1 MTVEAARPVKEAVN
15 EAESRRLRRE
25 AGRRWTVFG
34 VAAVAAF
41 AADQITKLVAR
52 ATIDVGERVKVFP
65 GLQFV
70 RGRNEGIA
78 FGLFPGRPGLV
89 AVLTVIALLAI
100 TVALGRVARHST
112 SAAIGGGIL
121 IGGSVGNLV
130 DRLVHGGVTDFIH
143 PEHWWT
149 FNVAD
154 VAIGVGAALVALGL
168 LRAQAA
174 GESDTVE

>member
-1 MTVEAARPVKEAVN
+1 MKDAVN
-15 EAESRRLRRE
+15 EAEARRLRRE
-25 AGRRWTVFG
+25 STRRWAMFAA
-34 VAAVAAF
+34 AAVIAF
-41 AADQITKLVAR
+41 VLDQVTKLIAR
-52 ATIDVGERVKVFP
+52 ATIEVGERVDVFP

-100 TVALGRVARHST
+100 TAALARVARHST
-112 SAAIGGGIL
+112 PAAIGGGIL
-121 IGGSVGNLV
+121 IGGSIGNLV

-143 PEHWWT
+143 PVHWWT

-154 VAIGVGAALVALGL
+154 VAIGAGAALVALGL

-174 GESDTVE
+174 DDDG